1 MYTARAMTAPNDLKK
16 PKSKSRRS
24 KTTTTRKKKVSGS
37 TPSKRAKTARK
48 TASAR
53 KNKGVDAKLSR
64 EQRTIVYRTM
74 YTSRRLDDVEI
85 GMKRL
90 NQIYFQIS
98 GAGHEAT
105 LVAATLHMKAGHDW
119 FFPYYRDRAL
129 CLGLGVTPAAMLLQ
143 GVGAAADP
151 ASGGRQMPSHW
162 GSVEHNIPSQS
173 SCTGSQFLN
182 AVGCAEAGIR
192 AQTLSDATQSQL
204 RFEKDEVVYVS
215 SGDGTTSEG
224 EFSEALNSACN
235 LKLPVLF
242 HIEDNG
248 YAISVPIEVQTAGG
262 SISKLVQGYPN
273 LLVLEFDGCCPEASS
288 IAWKRAVDH
297 ARARKGPV
305 LLHSHVVRPYSH
317 SMSDD
322 ERLYRSE
329 EERADDAKRD
339 PVGSYR
345 RRLIEEFGFSEEDIK
360 AIEEEVDAELRVAK
374 DDALASPPPPPESA
388 LQYVFSPDVDPT
400 SEAFATEPVDDGD
413 AQGKTMVD
421 LINAC
426 LKDEM
431 RRDERIVVFG
441 EDVADASREE
451 VLPNVK
457 GKGGVFKV
465 TAGLQ
470 REFGGDR
477 VFNSPLAEANIVGR
491 AVGMALRGLKPV
503 VEIQF
508 FDYIWPAMMQIRS
521 ELALTRWR
529 SNNTFS
535 CPVVVR
541 STYGGYLKG
550 GAVYHS
556 QTGESIFAH
565 IPGLRVVLP
574 SNALDANGLLRTAIR
589 CEDPVLFL
597 EHKHLYRQTY
607 NRAPYPGAD
616 YMIPFGKARLA
627 REGEHL
633 TVVTY
638 GALVK
643 RAVDAANKLEK
654 DHGVRTDVI
663 DLRTVSPYDWDAIAT
678 SVKKTG
684 KVLVAYEDSLSWG
697 SGAEIAARIGDEL
710 FEDLD
715 GPVKRLASAD
725 SFVAYH
731 PTLEDYILPQT
742 EDVYTA
748 LEQLAR
754 Y

>member
-1 MYTARAMTAPNDLKK
+1 MTAPNDLKK

-24 KTTTTRKKKVSGS
+24 KASTTRKKKASRS
-37 TPSKRAKTARK
+37 TTATKRAKTAKK

-53 KNKGVDAKLSR
+53 KSAGVDAKLSR
-64 EQRTIVYRTM
+64 EQRRFIYRTM
-74 YTSRRLDDVEI
+74 YASRRLDDVEI

-90 NQIYFQIS
+90 NQIFFQIS

-105 LVAATLHMKAGHDW
+105 LVAATLHLKAGYDW

-192 AQTLSDATQSQL
+192 AQSFAPATQSQL
-204 RFEKDEVVYVS
+204 RFENDEVVYVS

-242 HIEDNG
+242 HVEDNG

-262 SISKLVQGYPN
+262 SISKIVQGYPN
-273 LLVLEFDGCCPEASS
+273 LLILEFDGCCPEASS
-288 IAWKRAVDH
+288 LAWQEAAEY

-329 EERADDAKRD
+329 EERAVDAKRD
-339 PVGSYR
+339 PVRGYR
-345 RRLIEEFGFSEEDIK
+345 RRLIEDFGFGEDEVE
-360 AIEEEVDAELRVAK
+360 AIEAEVDSELRVAK
-374 DDALASPPPPPESA
+374 DDALAAPPPPPESA
-388 LQYVFSPDVDPT
+388 LDFVFSPDVDPT
-400 SEAFATEPVDDGD
+400 SDAFDTEPAASDD
-413 AQGKTMVD
+413 QGKTMVD

-451 VLPNVK
+451 VLPAVK

-470 REFGGDR
+470 REFGGER

-521 ELALTRWR
+521 ELALLRWR

-607 NRAPYPGAD
+607 NRAPYPGD
-616 YMIPFGKARLA
+616 DFMVPFGKARLV
-627 REGEHL
+627 REGEHV

-643 RAVDAANKLEK
+643 RSLDAANKLEK
-654 DHGVRTDVI
+654 EQGIRADVL
-663 DLRTVSPYDWDAIAT
+663 DLRTVSPYDWEAIAT

-715 GPVKRLASAD
+715 GPVKRLASTD

-731 PTLEDYILPQT
+731 PSLEDYILPQT
-742 EDVYTA
+742 DDVYRA
-748 LEQLAR
+748 LESLAR

>member
-1 MYTARAMTAPNDLKK
+1 M
-16 PKSKSRRS
+16 
-24 KTTTTRKKKVSGS
+24 
-37 TPSKRAKTARK
+37 
-48 TASAR
+48 
-53 KNKGVDAKLSR
+53 
-64 EQRTIVYRTM
+64 
-74 YTSRRLDDVEI
+74 SRRLDDVEI

-105 LVAATLHMKAGHDW
+105 LVASTLHLKGGHDW

-129 CLGLGVTPAAMLLQ
+129 CLGIGMTPEAMLLQ
-143 GVGAAADP
+143 GVGAATDP
-151 ASGGRQMPSHW
+151 MSGGRQMPSHW
-162 GSVEHNIPSQS
+162 GSVELNVPSQS
-173 SCTGSQFLN
+173 SATGTQFLN
-182 AVGCAEAGIR
+182 AVGCAEMGIR
-192 AQTLSDATQSQL
+192 AQSLSKETQEKLS
-204 RFEKDEVVYVS
+204 FETDEVVYVS
-215 SGDGTTSEG
+215 CGDGTTSEG
-224 EFSEALNSACN
+224 EFYESLNSACN

-242 HIEDNG
+242 HVEDNG

-262 SISKLVQGYPN
+262 SISKLVEGYPN

-288 IAWKRAVDH
+288 LAWKEAVAY

-339 PVGSYR
+339 PVESYR
-345 RRLIEEFGFSEEDIK
+345 NRLIQDFGFKDEALK
-360 AIEEEVDAELRVAK
+360 AIEEGVEEELKAAKEV
-374 DDALASPPPPPESA
+374 ALAASPPPPESS
-388 LQYVFSPDVDPT
+388 LHYVFSPDVDPT
-400 SEAFATEPVDDGD
+400 SPAFESEPAFVDD
-413 AQGKTMVD
+413 QNKTMVD

-431 RRDERIVVFG
+431 RRDERIIVFG

-451 VLPNVK
+451 LLPNVK

-470 REFGGDR
+470 REFGGHR

-491 AVGMALRGLKPV
+491 AVGMAMRGLKPV

-521 ELALTRWR
+521 ELALLRWR
-529 SNNTFS
+529 SNNDFQ

-550 GAVYHS
+550 GAVFHS

-589 CEDPVLFL
+589 SEDPVIFL

-607 NRAPYPGAD
+607 NRAPNPGEN
-616 YMIPFGKARLA
+616 YTIPFGKARIA
-627 REGEHL
+627 REGSDL
-633 TVVTY
+633 TLITY

-643 RAVDAANKLEK
+643 RSMDAANRIEK
-654 DHGVRTDVI
+654 DHGISCDVL

-678 SVKKTG
+678 SVRKTG
-684 KVLVAYEDSLSWG
+684 KALVVYEDTLSWG

-710 FEDLD
+710 FDDLD
-715 GPVKRLASAD
+715 GP
-725 SFVAYH
+725 
-731 PTLEDYILPQT
+731 
-742 EDVYTA
+742 
-748 LEQLAR
+748 
-754 Y
+754 